1 MDHSRAQ
8 HVTHR
13 LPWSRDRRLRVADR
27 AIDRGTLESVRECQT
42 LKVRA
47 RSCRGETMLKLF
59 FMDMTSHRHH
69 RPGRR
74 GPRAARV
81 RASTERG
88 RRFAVARSCVRRRV
102 SPAGYRRGS
111 TGVPCSA
118 KRPARARACGRAW
131 GHGRGIGARVGSA
144 VAAQPRRASRLAG
157 GRHRGRR
164 AGPPARATTNVPE
177 PRVYHASADL
187 RRATRRTVH
196 AARPAP

>member
-1 MDHSRAQ
+1 MLAVTGRWSKVDHSRAQ

-47 RSCRGETMLKLF
+47 PAAAAARNDAQVILHG
-59 FMDMTSHRHH
+59 HH

-81 RASTERG
+81 RASTERR

-102 SPAGYRRGS
+102 GACPRRGS

-118 KRPARARACGRAW
+118 KRPARARAWARHWGAGRV
-131 GHGRGIGARVGSA
+131 GGRGAAATREPVSRREAPRPSCRPARARNDQRTGTTRL
-144 VAAQPRRASRLAG
+144 PRVR
-157 GRHRGRR
+157 
-164 AGPPARATTNVPE
+164 GPPAR
-177 PRVYHASADL
+177 D
-187 RRATRRTVH
+187 
-196 AARPAP
+196 

>member
-59 FMDMTSHRHH
+59 FNFMDIID
-69 RPGRR
+69 
-74 GPRAARV
+74 RAVAGRV
-81 RASTERG
+81 RLVCAPPQSAGAGSRL
-88 RRFAVARSCVRRRV
+88 RARAC
-102 SPAGYRRGS
+102 AGACPRRGS

-177 PRVYHASADL
+177 PRV
-187 RRATRRTVH
+187 
-196 AARPAP
+196 